1 MIGQNQPADPARQP
15 WLPPAL
21 ARGTTMA
28 HDLLGKNFT
37 PPDVKAKVTGRAKY
51 AEDFRVDGMVFC
63 KLLTSPYPHAR
74 VTSVDPSAALAM
86 PGVHGVLTADD
97 VPSFSVPQD
106 PILTNEPLYVGQPI
120 LAIAADTEEL
130 AAEALEKINV
140 SYEELPFTVDPLA
153 SLYPGGAEARTNG
166 NVANP
171 AVDLKSFKW
180 TAKDFAD
187 AADGQVP
194 TGAPITDWSFG
205 DVDSGLKAAKL
216 VLDESFVTAGLSHHS
231 LEPRT
236 ALAYWQNGKCILH
249 ASSQSG
255 SFPIPGVARLIGIEP
270 QDLAFVAEFCGGG
283 FGSKGGAYPIV
294 AVPAHFAKKINRPV
308 MMRISRHEEYY
319 VGSARAGFQG
329 RIKIGL
335 RADGRVTAI
344 DLYIVQENGPN
355 TGFNDWLSAADA
367 VSLIYQPPA
376 MRFRGVPVLT
386 NTPPRGPQRGPGQN
400 QIAAAIEPLIDKAAR
415 ALGVDR
421 VAIRKINAPDDSA
434 KLGAMQGGVTSAH
447 LREALERGAER
458 FGWTS
463 RLARSGKKTGSKVTG
478 IGVGSAFHAA
488 GGNGFDGLVRL
499 APDGKL
505 YIHTGVG
512 NLGTYSHTATSRV
525 AAEVLKM
532 NWENCVVVRGDSR
545 LHLPWNNGQFG
556 SNTSFTMTRTNFA
569 AATDAVAK
577 LKEIAAKDLGGA
589 PEDYE
594 IGAETVYSRSDPG
607 KKLTYA
613 AAAQRAIELGG
624 KFDGHEVADNLNAMT
639 KASAAGVAGTGLI
652 GVAKDSL
659 PRTGTVPALAAG
671 FIEIELDVETG
682 KFTIVDYLGVADCG
696 TVLHPQGL
704 AHQTKSGAVMG
715 IGLATLERHIFDPQ
729 NGLPG
734 TVGLLQAKPP
744 SYLDV
749 PATMATDAVGIPDPQ
764 NPVGAKGIGEPVQG
778 CAAAALLGAISD
790 ALGGHYFNRT
800 PVVTDM
806 IVNAAAGRPQSHRP
820 LQVNTA

>member
-1 MIGQNQPADPARQP
+1 
-15 WLPPAL
+15 
-21 ARGTTMA
+21 MA
-28 HDLLGKNFT
+28 HDLLLGKNFT

-74 VTSVDPSAALAM
+74 VTGIDPSAALAM

-97 VPSFSVPQD
+97 VPSFPPPQD

-120 LAIAADTEEL
+120 LAVAADTEEL
-130 AAEALEKINV
+130 AAEALERIKV
-140 SYEELPFTVDPLA
+140 TYEELPFCVDPLA
-153 SLYPGGAEARTNG
+153 SLFPGGAEARTNG

-171 AVDLKSFKW
+171 GVDLKSFKW
-180 TAKDFAD
+180 SAKDFAN
-187 AADGQVP
+187 AADGQLP
-194 TGAPITDWSFG
+194 TGAATTEWSFG
-205 DVDSGLKAAKL
+205 DVDAGLKSAKL

-236 ALAYWQNGKCILH
+236 ALAYWQNGKCVVH
-249 ASSQSG
+249 ASSQSQ
-255 SFPIPGVARLIGIEP
+255 SFPVPGVARLIGIEP

-329 RIKIGL
+329 RIKIGF

-344 DLYIVQENGPN
+344 DLFIVQENGPN

-367 VSLIYQPPA
+367 VSLVYQPPA

-415 ALGVDR
+415 QLGVDR

-447 LREALERGAER
+447 LKDALERGAER

-478 IGVGSAFHAA
+478 IGVGSAFHPA

-499 APDGKL
+499 ATDGKL

-512 NLGTYSHTATSRV
+512 NLGTYSHTVTSRV

-532 NWENCVVVRGDSR
+532 NWDNCVVVRGDSR

-577 LKEIAAKDLGGA
+577 LKEIAAQDLGGA

-594 IGAETVYSRSDPG
+594 IGNETVYSRSDPQ

-613 AAAQRAIELGG
+613 AAAQRAIDLGG
-624 KFDGHEVADNLNAMT
+624 KFDGHAVADNLNAMT

-671 FIEIELDVETG
+671 FIEIELDLETG
-682 KFTIVDYLGVADCG
+682 KFAIVDYLGVADCG

-704 AHQTKSGAVMG
+704 ATQTKSGAVMG

-734 TVGLLQAKPP
+734 TVGLLQARPP

-749 PATMATDAVGIPDPQ
+749 PATMATDAVGVADPQ

-778 CAAAALLGAISD
+778 CAAAALLCAISD

-806 IVNAAAGRPQSHRP
+806 IVNAAAGRAQSHKP